1 VSHILLNSA
10 EIPSDAQRILVIR
23 LGAMGD
29 VVRTLPAVAELRA
42 RRPEAKIHWLIE
54 RRVRD
59 VVEGLP
65 YVDAVV
71 EFPRESITAA
81 ARAGKLVSAA
91 RQFRDFCKQLR
102 GAHYDAVL
110 DFHSI
115 ARSALLSRATCAPL
129 RATYAPPHAREG
141 AHLAATHR
149 ARLVSNRISRFERN
163 QALVDFVTSPTACA
177 NPTTSLLEVDLSLV
191 LLAGAPAPIVLHP
204 GASAVAHYK
213 RWSIGNFAELAMR
226 LAADGEQVLVAH
238 GPGEAAVAASIV
250 DRSCGAAVLAP
261 ATESFGALV
270 ALLASARALVAAD
283 SGPLHVASLVG
294 TPVVQLLG
302 PTHPVENS
310 PWAQAESISVRGGEA
325 LGCSPCRR
333 GCSAAACMREIGSA
347 EVYAAL
353 RELVGAPQR
362 EASPRPPSAPRGY
375 NRHPAPV

>member
-1 VSHILLNSA
+1 M
-10 EIPSDAQRILVIR
+10 IR

-59 VVEGLP
+59 VVERLP
-65 YVDAVV
+65 YVDAII
-71 EFPRESITAA
+71 EFPREAIEAA
-81 ARAGKLVSAA
+81 VRAGKLVSAA

-102 GAHYDAVL
+102 DAHYDAVL

-129 RATYAPPHAREG
+129 RVTYAPPHAREG
-141 AHLAATHR
+141 AHYAATHR
-149 ARLVSNRISRFERN
+149 ARLVPNRISRFERN
-163 QALVDFVTSPTACA
+163 QALVDFVAPPTVGAK
-177 NPTTSLLEVDLSLV
+177 PTTSLLDVDLSLV

-204 GASAVAHYK
+204 GASAVAGYK
-213 RWSIGNFAELAMR
+213 RWSVDGFAELATR
-226 LAADGEQVLVAH
+226 LAADGEQVFVAH
-238 GPGEAAVAASIV
+238 GPGEAADAASIV
-250 DRSCGAAVLAP
+250 DRSCGAAALAP
-261 ATESFGALV
+261 ATESFDALV

-310 PWAQAESISVRGGEA
+310 PWTQTASISVRGGA
-325 LGCSPCRR
+325 SLGCSPCRR

-353 RELVGAPQR
+353 RELVAAPQR
-362 EASPRPPSAPRGY
+362 EASVRPPSAPRGY
-375 NRHPAPV
+375 DRHLTPA